1 MKATFCLG
9 LFTVASASFAGIV
22 NTPLTGTPLSTV
34 GSFVEA
40 RGRVGSNSWK
50 QGLLSNTFDA
60 TKTAGNAYSNVWT
73 SGVKKS
79 FTLSYTAATQ
89 TFSYQLGSGPTQSY
103 VYAPGVG
110 KDFVGFR
117 VDVKSSAQSGKNSN
131 SMKIDDMV
139 YTDFSGATNIAA
151 AESNGGNVVG
161 PAYYFSQLGKDFTL
175 TGTALYTKPA
185 NAASAND
192 DRVTFSIRGL
202 DAETP
207 VQPVSEP
214 ANAAMVGLGLFAI
227 CRRKRL
233 I

>member
-1 MKATFCLG
+1 MKTVLSIS
-9 LFTVASASFAGIV
+9 LFAIASASFAGIV
-22 NTPLTGTPLSTV
+22 NTPLTGTDLTTV

-40 RGRVGSNSWK
+40 RGRIATNSWK
-50 QGLLSNTFDA
+50 QGLFSSTFDA
-60 TKTAGNAYSNVWT
+60 SKSTGNAYANAFT
-73 SGVKKS
+73 SSVKKS

-89 TFSYQLGSGPTQSY
+89 TFSYKLGSGPTQSY

-202 DAETP
+202 DAEVTA
-207 VQPVSEP
+207 QPVPEP
-214 ANAAMVGLGLFAI
+214 ATMAVLGLGLAAFY
-227 CRRKRL
+227 RRKKSA
-233 I
+233 

>member
-1 MKATFCLG
+1 MKAILSIS
-9 LFTVASASFAGIV
+9 LFAIASASFAGIV
-22 NTPLTGTPLSTV
+22 NTPLTGTDLTTV

-40 RGRVGSNSWK
+40 RGRVATNSWK
-50 QGLLSNTFDA
+50 QGLFGSTFDA
-60 TKTAGNAYSNVWT
+60 TKSTGNAYANTFT

-79 FTLSYTAATQ
+79 FTLSYTAATK

-117 VDVKSSAQSGKNSN
+117 VDVKSSAQGGKNSN

-161 PAYYFSQLGKDFTL
+161 PAYYFSKLGKDFTL
-175 TGTALYTKPA
+175 TGTALYTKPV

-202 DAETP
+202 DAEVAP
-207 VQPVSEP
+207 QPVPEP
-214 ANAAMVGLGLFAI
+214 ATMAVLGLGLAAFY
-227 CRRKRL
+227 RRKKSA
-233 I
+233 

>member
-1 MKATFCLG
+1 
-9 LFTVASASFAGIV
+9 V
-22 NTPLTGTPLSTV
+22 
-34 GSFVEA
+34 
-40 RGRVGSNSWK
+40 
-50 QGLLSNTFDA
+50 
-60 TKTAGNAYSNVWT
+60 
-73 SGVKKS
+73 
-79 FTLSYTAATQ
+79 
-89 TFSYQLGSGPTQSY
+89 
-103 VYAPGVG
+103 
-110 KDFVGFR
+110 
-117 VDVKSSAQSGKNSN
+117 QSGKNSN

-139 YTDFSGATNIAA
+139 YTDFSGATNLAA

-161 PAYYFSQLGKDFTL
+161 PAYYFSQLGQDFTL
-175 TGTALYTKPA
+175 TGTALYTNPT

-192 DRVTFSIRGL
+192 DRVTFAIRGL